1 MDQNLVYVTAKDG
14 TRICYGVAGHGPV
27 LVKAAN
33 WLTHVEYDWHSPIW
47 RQTAAWRFSPEPS
60 DAQSTPLPPI
70 ANCRRSWYRK
80 GAAC

>member
-14 TRICYGVAGHGPV
+14 TRICYGAAGHGPV

-47 RQTAAWRFSPEPS
+47 RQ
-60 DAQSTPLPPI
+60 I
-70 ANCRRSWYRK
+70 AVRRL
-80 GAAC
+80 